1 MKYTVKDAIKSK
13 HSQILSITRKDTENK
28 LDSYLQLELKNKF

>member
-13 HSQILSITRKDTENK
+13 YSQILSITQKDTENK